1 MISTYELVLRLLLSA
16 TIGGL
21 IGMER
26 EANNRPAGLRTHILV
41 TLGSALIMLLSTQ
54 GFNYPGNP
62 GDPARLASQVVS
74 GIGFL
79 GAGTILRNGNHVRG
93 LTTAA
98 TIWVC
103 GGLGLA
109 IGGGYYVGGLIT
121 AAIVLISLTGL
132 GGFEKKVLNKKY
144 KVVLIQCRERPGLL
158 GDIGHVFGRHNMTI
172 KDIQIFRSTEDCDY
186 EKEESLGN
194 FGMERIE
201 GLIEIHFAV
210 KLSKDFNE
218 IECFE
223 TMSKIDGVE
232 QVIWNDEKLAY
243 NI

>member
-1 MISTYELVLRLLLSA
+1 MISSYELVLRLLLSA
-16 TIGGL
+16 IIGGL

-54 GFNYPGNP
+54 GFNYSGNT

-79 GAGTILRNGNHVRG
+79 GAGTILRNGNHIRG

-109 IGGGYYVGGLIT
+109 IGGGYYLGGLVT
-121 AAIVLISLTGL
+121 AGIVLFSLTRL
-132 GGFEKKVLNKKY
+132 GGFEKKVLNKKH
-144 KVVLIQCRERPGLL
+144 KVLIVQCKERPGLL
-158 GDIGHVFGRHNMTI
+158 GDVGHVFGRHNVII
-172 KDIQIFRSTEDCDY
+172 KDIQIVRSADDCEY
-186 EKEESLGN
+186 EKDDVLGN
-194 FGMERIE
+194 LEIE
-201 GLIEIHFAV
+201 GVNGSIEVHFAV
-210 KLSKDFNE
+210 KLSNGFNGSD
-218 IECFE
+218 CFKE
-223 TMSKIDGVE
+223 LNRINGVE
-232 QVIWNDEKLAY
+232 QVFWNDEKLGY
-243 NI
+243 GT